1 MSYRKPFCKIC
12 FDAKKPESQYTSH
25 YIRAT
30 NDPNSAV
37 TCPVLLATECRY
49 CHKMG
54 HTIQHCAERNR
65 NNERK
70 QQAIAPKPI
79 VSSKPIVTSKPV
91 EVAQPKKTS
100 TNKFALLDS
109 DDEEEVTKEPV
120 KAPMKAPVQA
130 PIKAPIKAPI
140 NAAFPS
146 LPAFIPRPQNI
157 VLCDPGNIVSVFGT
171 KPKPLVFKPVEIPKH
186 KPSYFEICEKKRL
199 DRTIQMYMKNGTAR
213 FALDSE
219 VW

>member
-1 MSYRKPFCKIC
+1 
-12 FDAKKPESQYTSH
+12 
-25 YIRAT
+25 
-30 NDPNSAV
+30 
-37 TCPVLLATECRY
+37 
-49 CHKMG
+49 MG

-79 VSSKPIVTSKPV
+79 VSSKPV
-91 EVAQPKKTS
+91 EVTQPKKTS

-109 DDEEEVTKEPV
+109 DDEEETKPIVKAPIMAPIASNEPV
-120 KAPMKAPVQA
+120 KATNK
-130 PIKAPIKAPI
+130 PII
-140 NAAFPS
+140 NSFPS

>member
-1 MSYRKPFCKIC
+1 MSARKPFCKIC

-25 YIRAT
+25 FIRAT

-37 TCPVLLATECRY
+37 TCPLLLATECRY

-54 HTIQHCAERNR
+54 HTLQHCAERNR
-65 NNERK
+65 ANEKK

-79 VSSKPIVTSKPV
+79 VSSKPV

-120 KAPMKAPVQA
+120 KTIAKEPVKTNVA
-130 PIKAPIKAPI
+130 SNEPKKTFNKPIM
-140 NAAFPS
+140 NAYPS

-186 KPSYFEICEKKRL
+186 KPSYFEICEKQRL
-199 DRTIQMYMKNGTAR
+199 ERTIQMYMKKGTAR